1 MKKDLVKKIAIL
13 VTLQMYTGCIT
24 GGSEPTATPVPVPT
38 PALPTPPLLGP
49 VVAPTEGATPVLN
62 VYETPLPDY
71 APGPVS
77 RPAQRLLDKASEEW
91 KRQRREQAL
100 ALLDRAFRIDNQ
112 STEISLRH
120 SQYYFEMGQYL
131 KAENWAK
138 RAMGNSDITPEQR
151 NRAWQLMART
161 RYKLGDLEG
170 AQKALKEAQI

>member
-1 MKKDLVKKIAIL
+1 MKKSLMNPIAFLVA
-13 VTLQMYTGCIT
+13 LQWYTGCVT
-24 GGSEPTATPVPVPT
+24 GGSEPTAPPVPLPT
-38 PALPTPPLLGP
+38 PSLPTPPLLGP
-49 VVAPTEGATPVLN
+49 VVAPVEGAAPVLN
-62 VYETPLPDY
+62 VYEAPLPEY
-71 APGPVS
+71 SPGPVS

-138 RAMGNSDITPEQR
+138 RAMGNSDITPEQMS
-151 NRAWQLMART
+151 RAWQLMART

-170 AQKALKEAQI
+170 ARKALKEA

>member
-1 MKKDLVKKIAIL
+1 MKKRLVKQIAFV
-13 VTLQMYTGCIT
+13 VTLHGYTGCIT
-24 GGSEPTATPVPVPT
+24 GGSEPAVAPTAAPT
-38 PALPTPPLLGP
+38 PTLPTPSLPGP
-49 VVAPTEGATPVLN
+49 VVAPLEGAAPALN
-62 VYETPLPDY
+62 VYEAPLPEY
-71 APGPVS
+71 TPGPVS

-120 SQYYFEMGQYL
+120 SEYYFEMGQYS

-138 RAMGNSDITPEQR
+138 RAMGNSDVTAAQMS
-151 NRAWQLMART
+151 RAWQLLART